1 MNYINLNDSNL
12 IMSVSIKQLK
22 AFVAVVEENSFSLA
36 AERLN
41 ATQSGMSMLVQN
53 LELSIGK
60 KLINRIPGKMVL
72 TESGKNFYKYALEI
86 LSLMDKALINVKT
99 DTEDL
104 SGTFNCGLMP
114 TFTRSALPTTLS
126 KFLKE
131 YPKVDVKVTEAY
143 SGVLEDMVRT
153 NKLEFAIVP
162 SVKNPTGLKIEFVS
176 SDLNFLVT
184 KKNSDFEHLKPIKLS
199 KLDKIKI
206 ILPGVENSRR
216 ITLDE
221 YFATH
226 NIKIDK
232 TLEMDGMIGTL
243 EMVAS
248 SDWCAILPA
257 VLCDL
262 DILGNLRTLSP
273 LTSPNLITEYVLI
286 TSASKELSSAAKLF
300 SNKICDEIRLITE
313 KMNEKVRPL

>member
-1 MNYINLNDSNL
+1 
-12 IMSVSIKQLK
+12 MSVSIKQLK
-22 AFVAVVEENSFSLA
+22 AFIAVVEENSFSLA

-60 KLINRIPGKMVL
+60 KLINRVPGKMVL
-72 TESGKNFYKYALEI
+72 TESGKNFYKHALEI
-86 LSLMDKALINVKT
+86 LSLMDKALIDAKT
-99 DTEDL
+99 NTKDL

-126 KFLKE
+126 KFLKD

-162 SVKNPTGLKIEFVS
+162 SVKNPTGLNIEFVS

-184 KKNSDFEHLKPIKLS
+184 KKNSEFEHLKPIKLS

-206 ILPGVENSRR
+206 ILPGIENSRR
-216 ITLDE
+216 ISLDE

-226 NIKIDK
+226 NIKIDN

-262 DILGNLRTLSP
+262 DIHGNLRTLSP
-273 LTSPNLITEYVLI
+273 LTSPNLTTEYVLI

-300 SNKICDEIRLITE
+300 SEKICNEIKSITE
-313 KMNEKVRPL
+313 KMNQKVRSI

>member
-1 MNYINLNDSNL
+1 
-12 IMSVSIKQLK
+12 MSVSIKQLK

-86 LSLMDKALINVKT
+86 LSLMDKALINAKT
-99 DTEDL
+99 DNKDL

-153 NKLEFAIVP
+153 NKLEFSIVP
-162 SVKNPTGLKIEFVS
+162 SVKNPTGLNIEFVS

-184 KKNSDFEHLKPIKLS
+184 KKNSEFEHLKPIKLS

-206 ILPGVENSRR
+206 ILPGIENSRR
-216 ITLDE
+216 ISLDE

-300 SNKICDEIRLITE
+300 SEKICDEIKSITE
-313 KMNEKVRPL
+313 KMNQKVRPI

>member
-1 MNYINLNDSNL
+1 
-12 IMSVSIKQLK
+12 MSVSIKQLK

-60 KLINRIPGKMVL
+60 KLINRVPGKMVL
-72 TESGKNFYKYALEI
+72 TESGKNFYKYTLEI
-86 LSLMDKALINVKT
+86 LSLMDKALIDAKT

-114 TFTRSALPTTLS
+114 TFTRSALPATLS

-162 SVKNPTGLKIEFVS
+162 SVKNPTGLNIEYVS

-184 KKNSDFEHLKPIKLS
+184 QKSSEFEHLKPIKLS
-199 KLDKIKI
+199 KLEKIKI

-216 ITLDE
+216 ISLDE

-273 LTSPNLITEYVLI
+273 LTSPNFTTEYVLI

-300 SNKICDEIRLITE
+300 SEKICDEIKSITE
-313 KMNEKVRPL
+313 KMNQKVRPI

>member
-1 MNYINLNDSNL
+1 
-12 IMSVSIKQLK
+12 MSVSIKQLK

-86 LSLMDKALINVKT
+86 LSLMDKALIDAKT

-153 NKLEFAIVP
+153 NKFEFAIVP
-162 SVKNPTGLKIEFVS
+162 SVKNPTGLNIEFVS

-184 KKNSDFEHLKPIKLS
+184 KKNSEFEHLKPIKLS

-216 ITLDE
+216 ISLDE

-273 LTSPNLITEYVLI
+273 LTSPNFTTEYVLI

-300 SNKICDEIRLITE
+300 SKKICDEIKSITE
-313 KMNEKVRPL
+313 KMNQKVRPI

>member
-1 MNYINLNDSNL
+1 
-12 IMSVSIKQLK
+12 MSVSIKQLK

-60 KLINRIPGKMVL
+60 KLINRVPGKMVL
-72 TESGKNFYKYALEI
+72 TESGKNFYKHALEI
-86 LSLMDKALINVKT
+86 LSLMDKALIDAKT

-126 KFLKE
+126 KFLKD

-162 SVKNPTGLKIEFVS
+162 SVKNPTGLNIEFVS

-184 KKNSDFEHLKPIKLS
+184 KKSSEFEHLKPIKLS

-206 ILPGVENSRR
+206 ILPGIENSRR
-216 ITLDE
+216 ISLDE

-226 NIKIDK
+226 NVKIDK

-273 LTSPNLITEYVLI
+273 LNSPNLTTEYVLI

-300 SNKICDEIRLITE
+300 SEKICDEIKSITE
-313 KMNEKVRPL
+313 KMNQKVRTI

>member
-1 MNYINLNDSNL
+1 
-12 IMSVSIKQLK
+12 MSVSIKQLK

-86 LSLMDKALINVKT
+86 LSLMDKALIDAKT

-162 SVKNPTGLKIEFVS
+162 SVKNPTGLNIEFVS

-184 KKNSDFEHLKPIKLS
+184 KKNSEFEHLKPIKLS

-216 ITLDE
+216 ISLDE

-262 DILGNLRTLSP
+262 DITGNLRTLSP
-273 LTSPNLITEYVLI
+273 LTSPNFTTEYVLI

-300 SNKICDEIRLITE
+300 SKKICDEIKSITE
-313 KMNEKVRPL
+313 KMNQKVRPIKQIM

>member
-1 MNYINLNDSNL
+1 
-12 IMSVSIKQLK
+12 MSISIKQLK

-60 KLINRIPGKMVL
+60 KLINRVPGKMVL
-72 TESGKNFYKYALEI
+72 TESGKNFYKHTLEI
-86 LSLMDKALINVKT
+86 LSLMDKALIDAKT

-126 KFLKE
+126 KFLKD

-162 SVKNPTGLKIEFVS
+162 SVKNPTGLNIEFVS

-184 KKNSDFEHLKPIKLS
+184 KKNSEFEHLKPIKLS

-206 ILPGVENSRR
+206 ILPGIENSRR
-216 ITLDE
+216 ISLDE

-226 NIKIDK
+226 NIKIDN

-273 LTSPNLITEYVLI
+273 LTSPSFTTEYVLI

-300 SNKICDEIRLITE
+300 SEKICNEIKSITE
-313 KMNEKVRPL
+313 KMNQKVRPI

>member
-1 MNYINLNDSNL
+1 
-12 IMSVSIKQLK
+12 MSVSIKQLK

-60 KLINRIPGKMVL
+60 KLINRVPGKMVL

-86 LSLMDKALINVKT
+86 LSLMDKALIDAKT
-99 DTEDL
+99 DTKDL

-114 TFTRSALPTTLS
+114 TFTRSALPSTLS

-162 SVKNPTGLKIEFVS
+162 SVKNPTGLNIEFVS

-184 KKNSDFEHLKPIKLS
+184 KKNSEFEHLKPIKLS

-216 ITLDE
+216 ISLDE

-262 DILGNLRTLSP
+262 DILGNFRTLSP

-286 TSASKELSSAAKLF
+286 TSDRKELSSASKLF
-300 SNKICDEIRLITE
+300 SEKICDEIKSITE
-313 KMNEKVRPL
+313 KMNQKVRPI

>member
-300 SNKICDEIRLITE
+300 SKKICDEIRSITE

>member
-1 MNYINLNDSNL
+1 
-12 IMSVSIKQLK
+12 MSVSIKQLK

-60 KLINRIPGKMVL
+60 KLINRVPGKMVL
-72 TESGKNFYKYALEI
+72 TESGKNFYKYTLEI
-86 LSLMDKALINVKT
+86 LSLMDKALIDAKT

-114 TFTRSALPTTLS
+114 TFTRSALPATLS

-162 SVKNPTGLKIEFVS
+162 SVKNPTGLNIEFVS

-184 KKNSDFEHLKPIKLS
+184 KKNSEFKHLKPIKLS

-206 ILPGVENSRR
+206 ILPGIENSRR
-216 ITLDE
+216 ISLDE

-226 NIKIDK
+226 NIKINK

-273 LTSPNLITEYVLI
+273 LTSPNFTTEYVLI

-300 SNKICDEIRLITE
+300 SKKICDEIKSITE
-313 KMNEKVRPL
+313 KMNQNIIL

>member
-1 MNYINLNDSNL
+1 
-12 IMSVSIKQLK
+12 MSVSIKQLK

-36 AERLN
+36 AQRLN

-53 LELSIGK
+53 LEISIGK
-60 KLINRIPGKMVL
+60 KLINRVPGKMEL
-72 TESGKNFYKYALEI
+72 TESGKNFYKYTLEI
-86 LSLMDKALINVKT
+86 LSLMDKALIKAKT
-99 DTEDL
+99 NSKDL

-114 TFTRSALPTTLS
+114 TFTRSALPLTLS
-126 KFLKE
+126 KFLNE
-131 YPKVDVKVTEAY
+131 FPKVNVKVTEAY

-184 KKNSDFEHLKPIKLS
+184 RKKSKFEHLKPIKLS
-199 KLDKIKI
+199 KVDKLKI

-232 TLEMDGMIGTL
+232 SLEMDGMIGTL

-262 DILGNLRTLSP
+262 DIHGELRTLSP
-273 LTSPNLITEYVLI
+273 LVSPNLTTEYVLI
-286 TSASKELSSAAKLF
+286 TSASKDLMPAAKLF
-300 SNKICDEIRLITE
+300 SQKICDEIKSITK
-313 KMNEKVRPL
+313 KMSKKVRPLY

>member
-1 MNYINLNDSNL
+1 
-12 IMSVSIKQLK
+12 MSVSIKQLK

-86 LSLMDKALINVKT
+86 LSLMDKALIDAKT

-162 SVKNPTGLKIEFVS
+162 SVKNPTGLNIEFVS

-184 KKNSDFEHLKPIKLS
+184 KKNSEFEHLKPIKLS

-216 ITLDE
+216 ISLDE

-273 LTSPNLITEYVLI
+273 LTSPNFTTEYVLI
-286 TSASKELSSAAKLF
+286 TSASQELSSAAKLF
-300 SNKICDEIRLITE
+300 SEKICDEIKSITE
-313 KMNEKVRPL
+313 KMNQKVRPI

>member
-1 MNYINLNDSNL
+1 
-12 IMSVSIKQLK
+12 MSVSIKQLK

-60 KLINRIPGKMVL
+60 KLINRVPGKMVL
-72 TESGKNFYKYALEI
+72 TESGKNFYKYTLEI
-86 LSLMDKALINVKT
+86 LSLMDKALIDAKT

-114 TFTRSALPTTLS
+114 TFTRSALPATLS

-162 SVKNPTGLKIEFVS
+162 SVKNPTGLNIEFVS

-184 KKNSDFEHLKPIKLS
+184 KKNSEFEHLKPIKLS

-216 ITLDE
+216 ISLDE

-273 LTSPNLITEYVLI
+273 LTSPNFTTEYVLI

-300 SNKICDEIRLITE
+300 SEKICDEIKSITE
-313 KMNEKVRPL
+313 KMNQKVRPI

>member
-1 MNYINLNDSNL
+1 
-12 IMSVSIKQLK
+12 MSVSIKQLK

-86 LSLMDKALINVKT
+86 LSLMDKALIDAKT

-126 KFLKE
+126 KFLKD

-162 SVKNPTGLKIEFVS
+162 SVKNPTGLNIEFVS

-184 KKNSDFEHLKPIKLS
+184 KKNSEFEHLKPIKLS

-216 ITLDE
+216 ISLDE

-273 LTSPNLITEYVLI
+273 LTSPNFTTEYVLI

-300 SNKICDEIRLITE
+300 SEKICDEIKSITE
-313 KMNEKVRPL
+313 KMNQKVRPI

>member
-1 MNYINLNDSNL
+1 
-12 IMSVSIKQLK
+12 MSVSIKQLK

-60 KLINRIPGKMVL
+60 KLINRVPGKMVL

-86 LSLMDKALINVKT
+86 LSLMDKALIDAKT

-126 KFLKE
+126 KFLKD

-162 SVKNPTGLKIEFVS
+162 SVKNPTGLNIEFVS

-184 KKNSDFEHLKPIKLS
+184 KKNSEFEHLKPIKLS

-216 ITLDE
+216 ISLDE

-262 DILGNLRTLSP
+262 DITGNLRTLSP
-273 LTSPNLITEYVLI
+273 LTSPNFTTEYVLI

-300 SNKICDEIRLITE
+300 SEKICDEIKSITE
-313 KMNEKVRPL
+313 KMNQKVRPI

>member
-1 MNYINLNDSNL
+1 
-12 IMSVSIKQLK
+12 MSVSIKQLK

-60 KLINRIPGKMVL
+60 KLINRVPGKMVL

-86 LSLMDKALINVKT
+86 LSLMDKALIDAKT

-114 TFTRSALPTTLS
+114 TFTRSALPATLS

-162 SVKNPTGLKIEFVS
+162 SVKNPTGLNIEFVS

-184 KKNSDFEHLKPIKLS
+184 KKNSEFEHLMPIKLS

-216 ITLDE
+216 ISLDE

-262 DILGNLRTLSP
+262 DISGNLRTLSP
-273 LTSPNLITEYVLI
+273 LTSPNFTTEYVLI

-300 SNKICDEIRLITE
+300 SKKICDEIKSITE
-313 KMNEKVRPL
+313 KMNQKVRPIKQIM

>member
-1 MNYINLNDSNL
+1 
-12 IMSVSIKQLK
+12 MSVSIKQLK

-60 KLINRIPGKMVL
+60 KLINRVPGKMVL

-86 LSLMDKALINVKT
+86 LSLMDKALIDAKT
-99 DTEDL
+99 DTKDL

-162 SVKNPTGLKIEFVS
+162 SVKNPTGLNIEFVS

-184 KKNSDFEHLKPIKLS
+184 KKNSQFEHLKPIKLS

-216 ITLDE
+216 ISLDE

-273 LTSPNLITEYVLI
+273 LTSPTLTTEYVLI

-300 SNKICDEIRLITE
+300 SEKICDEIKSITE
-313 KMNEKVRPL
+313 KMNQKVRPV

>member
-1 MNYINLNDSNL
+1 
-12 IMSVSIKQLK
+12 MSVSIKQLK
-22 AFVAVVEENSFSLA
+22 AFIAVVEENSFSLA

-60 KLINRIPGKMVL
+60 KLINRVPGKMVL

-86 LSLMDKALINVKT
+86 LSLMDKALIDAKT

-126 KFLKE
+126 KFLKD

-162 SVKNPTGLKIEFVS
+162 SVKNPTGLKIEYVS

-184 KKNSDFEHLKPIKLS
+184 KKNSEFEHLKPIKLS

-206 ILPGVENSRR
+206 ILPGIENSRR
-216 ITLDE
+216 ISLDE

-257 VLCDL
+257 VLCES

-273 LTSPNLITEYVLI
+273 LTSPNFTTEYVLI

-300 SNKICDEIRLITE
+300 SEKICIEIKSITE
-313 KMNEKVRPL
+313 KMNQKVRPI

>member
-1 MNYINLNDSNL
+1 
-12 IMSVSIKQLK
+12 MSVSIKQLK

-60 KLINRIPGKMVL
+60 KLINRVPGKMVL
-72 TESGKNFYKYALEI
+72 TESGKNFYKHALEI
-86 LSLMDKALINVKT
+86 LSLMDKALIDAKT

-114 TFTRSALPTTLS
+114 TFTRSALPATLS

-162 SVKNPTGLKIEFVS
+162 SVKNPTGLNIEFVS

-184 KKNSDFEHLKPIKLS
+184 KKNSEFEHLKPIKLS

-216 ITLDE
+216 ISLDE

-262 DILGNLRTLSP
+262 DITGNLRTLSP
-273 LTSPNLITEYVLI
+273 LTSPNFTTEYVLI

-300 SNKICDEIRLITE
+300 SEKICDEIKSITE
-313 KMNEKVRPL
+313 KMNQKVRPIKQIM

>member
-1 MNYINLNDSNL
+1 
-12 IMSVSIKQLK
+12 MSVSIKQLK

-60 KLINRIPGKMVL
+60 KLINRVPGKMVL

-86 LSLMDKALINVKT
+86 LSLMDKALIDAKT

-114 TFTRSALPTTLS
+114 TFTRSALPATLS

-162 SVKNPTGLKIEFVS
+162 SVKNPTGLNIEFVS

-184 KKNSDFEHLKPIKLS
+184 KKNSEFEHLTPIKLS

-216 ITLDE
+216 ISLDE

-226 NIKIDK
+226 NINIDK

-262 DILGNLRTLSP
+262 DISGNLRTLSP
-273 LTSPNLITEYVLI
+273 LTSPNFTTEYVLI

-300 SNKICDEIRLITE
+300 SKKICDEIKSITE
-313 KMNEKVRPL
+313 KMNQKVRPIKQIM

>member
-1 MNYINLNDSNL
+1 
-12 IMSVSIKQLK
+12 MSVSIKQLK

-60 KLINRIPGKMVL
+60 KLINRVPGKMVL
-72 TESGKNFYKYALEI
+72 TESGKNFYKYTLEI
-86 LSLMDKALINVKT
+86 LSLMDKALIDAKT

-162 SVKNPTGLKIEFVS
+162 SVKNPTGLNIEFVS

-184 KKNSDFEHLKPIKLS
+184 KKNSEFEHLKPIKLS

-216 ITLDE
+216 ISLDE

-273 LTSPNLITEYVLI
+273 LTSPNFTTEYVLI

-300 SNKICDEIRLITE
+300 SEKICNEIKSITE
-313 KMNEKVRPL
+313 KMNQKVRPI

>member
-1 MNYINLNDSNL
+1 
-12 IMSVSIKQLK
+12 MSVSIKQLK

-60 KLINRIPGKMVL
+60 KLINRVPGKMVL
-72 TESGKNFYKYALEI
+72 TESGKNFYKYTLEI
-86 LSLMDKALINVKT
+86 LSLMDKALIDAKT

-114 TFTRSALPTTLS
+114 TFTRSALPATLS

-162 SVKNPTGLKIEFVS
+162 SVKNPTGLNIEFVS

-184 KKNSDFEHLKPIKLS
+184 KKNSEFEHLKPIKLS

-216 ITLDE
+216 ISLDE

-262 DILGNLRTLSP
+262 DITGNLRTLSP
-273 LTSPNLITEYVLI
+273 LTSPNFTTEYVLI
-286 TSASKELSSAAKLF
+286 TSASKDLSSASKLF
-300 SNKICDEIRLITE
+300 SEKICDEIKSITE
-313 KMNEKVRPL
+313 KMYQKVRPI

>member
-1 MNYINLNDSNL
+1 
-12 IMSVSIKQLK
+12 MSVSIKQLK
-22 AFVAVVEENSFSLA
+22 AFIAVVEENSFSLA

-60 KLINRIPGKMVL
+60 KLINRVPGKMVL
-72 TESGKNFYKYALEI
+72 TERGKTFYKYTLEI
-86 LSLMDKALINVKT
+86 LSLMDKALIDAKT

-104 SGTFNCGLMP
+104 SGTFNSGLMP

-126 KFLKE
+126 KFLKD

-162 SVKNPTGLKIEFVS
+162 SVKNPTGLNIEFVS

-184 KKNSDFEHLKPIKLS
+184 QKSSEFEHLKPIKLS

-206 ILPGVENSRR
+206 ILPGIENSRR
-216 ITLDE
+216 ISLNE

-232 TLEMDGMIGTL
+232 MLEMDGMIGTL

-262 DILGNLRTLSP
+262 DIHGNLRTLSP
-273 LTSPNLITEYVLI
+273 LTSPNLTTEYVLI

-300 SNKICDEIRLITE
+300 SEKICNEIKSITE
-313 KMNEKVRPL
+313 KMNQKVRPI

>member
-1 MNYINLNDSNL
+1 
-12 IMSVSIKQLK
+12 MSVSIKQLK

-60 KLINRIPGKMVL
+60 KLINRVPGKMVL

-86 LSLMDKALINVKT
+86 LSLMDKALIDAKT

-153 NKLEFAIVP
+153 NKLECAIVP
-162 SVKNPTGLKIEFVS
+162 SVKNPTGLNIEFVS

-184 KKNSDFEHLKPIKLS
+184 KKNSEFEHLKPIKLS

-216 ITLDE
+216 ISLDE

-273 LTSPNLITEYVLI
+273 LTSPNFTTEYVLI

-300 SNKICDEIRLITE
+300 SKKICDEIKSITE
-313 KMNEKVRPL
+313 KMNQKVRPI

>member
-1 MNYINLNDSNL
+1 
-12 IMSVSIKQLK
+12 MSVSIKQLK

-60 KLINRIPGKMVL
+60 KLINRVPGKMVL
-72 TESGKNFYKYALEI
+72 TESGKNFYKHALEI
-86 LSLMDKALINVKT
+86 LSLMDKALIDAKT

-114 TFTRSALPTTLS
+114 TFTRSALPATLS

-162 SVKNPTGLKIEFVS
+162 SVKNPTGLNIEFVS

-184 KKNSDFEHLKPIKLS
+184 KKNSEFEHLKPIKLS

-216 ITLDE
+216 ISLDE

-262 DILGNLRTLSP
+262 DITGNLRTLSP
-273 LTSPNLITEYVLI
+273 LTSPNFTTEYVLI

-300 SNKICDEIRLITE
+300 SEKICNEIKSITE
-313 KMNEKVRPL
+313 KMNQKVRPI

>member
-1 MNYINLNDSNL
+1 
-12 IMSVSIKQLK
+12 MSVSIKQLK

-60 KLINRIPGKMVL
+60 KLINRVPGKMVL
-72 TESGKNFYKYALEI
+72 TESGKNFYKHALEI
-86 LSLMDKALINVKT
+86 LSLMDKALIDAKT

-126 KFLKE
+126 KFLKD

-162 SVKNPTGLKIEFVS
+162 SVKNPTGLNIEFVS

-184 KKNSDFEHLKPIKLS
+184 KKNSEFEHLKPIKLS

-216 ITLDE
+216 ISLDE

-273 LTSPNLITEYVLI
+273 LTSPKFTTEYVLI
-286 TSASKELSSAAKLF
+286 TSASKELSSAAKFF
-300 SNKICDEIRLITE
+300 SEKICDEIKSITE
-313 KMNEKVRPL
+313 KMNQKVRPI

>member
-1 MNYINLNDSNL
+1 M
-12 IMSVSIKQLK
+12 
-22 AFVAVVEENSFSLA
+22 VEENSFSLA

-60 KLINRIPGKMVL
+60 KLINRVPGKMVL

-86 LSLMDKALINVKT
+86 LSLMDKALIDAKT

-114 TFTRSALPTTLS
+114 TFTRSALPATLS

-162 SVKNPTGLKIEFVS
+162 SVKNPTGLNIEFVS

-184 KKNSDFEHLKPIKLS
+184 KKNSEFEHLKPIKLS

-216 ITLDE
+216 ISLDE

-273 LTSPNLITEYVLI
+273 LTSPNFTTEYVLI

-300 SNKICDEIRLITE
+300 SEKICDEIKSITE
-313 KMNEKVRPL
+313 KMNQKVRPI